1 MIIWFIGIS
10 GSGKTTLGKLL
21 YKKLK
26 KKIKNLLFIDGDEF
40 RKLIGNNIGYSL
52 KDRNTNAKRLINFI
66 KYFSDQKINIICA
79 ANLTS
84 KKYQSIA
91 RKVFKRKYFEIFVK
105 TSIKTLI
112 AERDYKQIYKKALQK
127 KIKNVVGIDIK
138 YSMPKNSNL
147 IINNDKR
154 KSDFSDVINKI
165 ISKSKIMRKKV

>member
-10 GSGKTTLGKLL
+10 GAGKTTLGKLL
-21 YKKLK
+21 YKKLN

-40 RKLIGNNIGYSL
+40 RTLTGSNIGYSL

-91 RKVFKRKYFEIFVK
+91 RKMFKKKYFEIFVQ
-105 TSIKTLI
+105 TSIETLI
-112 AERDYKQIYKKALQK
+112 SERDYKQIYKKALQK

-138 YSMPKNSNL
+138 YSIPRNSNL
-147 IINNDKR
+147 IINNNKK
-154 KSDFSDVINKI
+154 KSDFSDVISKI
-165 ISKSKIMRKKV
+165 ISKSKIMKRKV

>member
-10 GSGKTTLGKLL
+10 GAGKTTLGKLL
-21 YKKLK
+21 YKKLN
-26 KKIKNLLFIDGDEF
+26 KKIKNLLYIDGDEF
-40 RKLIGNNIGYSL
+40 RSLTGNNIGYSL

-66 KYFSDQKINIICA
+66 KYISDQKINIICA

-91 RKVFKRKYFEIFVK
+91 RKMFKKKYFEIFVQ
-105 TSIKTLI
+105 TSIETLI
-112 AERDYKQIYKKALQK
+112 SERDYKQIYKKALQK

-138 YSMPKNSNL
+138 YSLPKNSNL
-147 IINNDKR
+147 IINNNRK

-165 ISKSKIMRKKV
+165 ISKSKIMKRKV